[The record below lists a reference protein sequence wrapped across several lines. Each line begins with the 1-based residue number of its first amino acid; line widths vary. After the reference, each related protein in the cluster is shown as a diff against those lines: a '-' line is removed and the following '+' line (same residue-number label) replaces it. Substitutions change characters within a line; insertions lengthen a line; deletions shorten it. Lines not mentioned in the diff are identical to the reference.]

1 MYLIKQHIVFT
12 RIKILSQSNMGRR
25 QKILGK
31 KGNRDLGRI
40 HGIKMMLNQE
50 KETLMNDGGEI
61 KSVHC
66 FLICSVLG
74 TCLPPIYVLKVEK
87 GTHTCLHIERNELA
101 S

>member
-1 MYLIKQHIVFT
+1 MFT
-12 RIKILSQSNMGRR
+12 RIRILSQSNMGRR

-50 KETLMNDGGEI
+50 KETLMNNGGEI

-66 FLICSVLG
+66 LNMLP
-74 TCLPPIYVLKVEK
+74 PPIYVLKVEK
-87 GTHTCLHIERNELA
+87 RTHTCLHIERNELA